1 MQDLNQMNIF
11 RINTS
16 AWEDEDFYI
25 MTSLN
30 EAKIRKVIDPMVQ
43 YERENETMYDNEE
56 YLIALREKYP
66 RSVVEMHQYI
76 ELIQF

>member
-1 MQDLNQMNIF
+1 MNIF

-16 AWEDEDFYI
+16 AWQEEDFYL

-30 EAKIRKVIDPMVQ
+30 EAKIRKVIDPMVE

>member
-1 MQDLNQMNIF
+1 MNIF

-16 AWEDEDFYI
+16 AWQEEDFYL

-30 EAKIRKVIDPMVQ
+30 EDKIKKVIDPMVQ
-43 YERENETMYDNEE
+43 YERDNDTLYDNEE
-56 YLIALREKYP
+56 YVIALQQKYP
-66 RSVVEMHQYI
+66 RSVIVMHQYI

>member
-1 MQDLNQMNIF
+1 MNIF

-16 AWEDEDFYI
+16 AWQEEDFYL

-30 EAKIRKVIDPMVQ
+30 QDKIRNVIEPMVQ
-43 YERENETMYDNEE
+43 YEKDNDTMHDNEE
-56 YLIALREKYP
+56 YVNALREKYP
-66 RSVVEMHQYI
+66 KSVVEMHQYI

>member
-1 MQDLNQMNIF
+1 MNIF

-16 AWEDEDFYI
+16 AWEEEDFYL

-30 EAKIRKVIDPMVQ
+30 EAKIKKVIEPMVE

-66 RSVVEMHQYI
+66 RSVVEMYTDI
-76 ELIQF
+76 EIIQF

>member
-1 MQDLNQMNIF
+1 MNIF

-16 AWEDEDFYI
+16 AWQEEDFYL

-30 EAKIRKVIDPMVQ
+30 EAKIKKVIEPMVQ
-43 YERENETMYDNEE
+43 YERENETMHDNEE
-56 YLIALREKYP
+56 YLIALQQKYP
-66 RSVVEMHQYI
+66 RSVIEMHQYI

>member
-1 MQDLNQMNIF
+1 MNVF

-16 AWEDEDFYI
+16 AWDEEDFYI

-30 EAKIRKVIDPMVQ
+30 EAKIRKVIEPMVE
-43 YERENETMYDNEE
+43 YERENDTMHDNEE
-56 YLIALREKYP
+56 YINALKQKYP
-66 RSVVEMHQYI
+66 RSVIEMHQYI

>member
-1 MQDLNQMNIF
+1 MNIF

-16 AWEDEDFYI
+16 AWQEEDFYL
-25 MTSLN
+25 MTSLT
-30 EAKIRKVIDPMVQ
+30 EAKIKKVIEPMVQ
-43 YERENETMYDNEE
+43 YERENETMHDNEE
-56 YLIALREKYP
+56 YLIALQEKYP